1 MSKLIKVHTLI
12 MCSLLDA
19 SYLLIMMLKI
29 EREDLAL
36 PAAMGPGRKVQKAA
50 VLSSKSGLDDDGL
63 TGSLHPQSLDG
74 LQMHLDSTCPCRA
87 RKKLPSP

>member
-36 PAAMGPGRKVQKAA
+36 PAAIDPGRKVQKAA
-50 VLSSKSGLDDDGL
+50 VLSSKSGL
-63 TGSLHPQSLDG
+63 TGSLHPQSLAG

-87 RKKLPSP
+87 RKKLPSS